1 MKNLVEPF
9 AQFIPDVI
17 PQSFCLSQMHYCCQ
31 SKSGFCNEVVNQ
43 IDPKIIGKLVD
54 FITFESVHLYGNKN
68 AADDEEQQKNAGT
81 EAVQCL

>member
-1 MKNLVEPF
+1 MKKPVEPF

-31 SKSGFCNEVVNQ
+31 SKSCFCNEVVNQ

-54 FITFESVHLYGNKN
+54 FISFESVHLYGNKN